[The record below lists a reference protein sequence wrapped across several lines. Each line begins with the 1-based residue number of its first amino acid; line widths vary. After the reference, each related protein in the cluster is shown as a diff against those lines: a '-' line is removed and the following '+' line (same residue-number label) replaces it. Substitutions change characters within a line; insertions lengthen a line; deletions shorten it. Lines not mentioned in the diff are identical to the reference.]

1 VVGHHSQHGCSDYHR
16 SVQRLDDALGRDVP
30 GAIIDDVELLAP
42 LLVAGLRVRVVV
54 DDLDHPLGILELH
67 LLLVI
72 ALTGNVLL
80 AFPLVGRHA
89 IMTGLLLL
97 LLAELLCKLP
107 DLLALLSVVGPRVVH
122 RAQWPTLI
130 AAGGLAQWLV
140 AAWASAPTSRF
151 YDSSGSGS
159 AYQQLV
165 VVGLLLPI
173 LVLTTTL
180 SSGIYFGLADLP
192 CTPFCSPGAFIRQ
205 VEELRNVFHLMGGQL
220 LKYPLISHALSKSD
234 NSRSIGDVGD
244 GVLNLGEP
252 LDEGPH

>member
-1 VVGHHSQHGCSDYHR
+1 
-16 SVQRLDDALGRDVP
+16 VQRLDDALGRDIP
-30 GAIIDDVELLAP
+30 GAIVDDVELLAP

-97 LLAELLCKLP
+97 LLTELLCKLV
-107 DLLALLSVVGPRVVH
+107 DLLALLGAVRPRVVH

-130 AAGGLAQWLV
+130 SAGGLAQWLV
-140 AAWASAPTSRF
+140 TAWASAPTSRF

-192 CTPFCSPGAFIRQ
+192 CNQSRLGVPCTPFCSPGAFIRQ

-220 LKYPLISHALSKSD
+220 LKYLLISHALSKSD
-234 NSRSIGDVGD
+234 NSRSIGDAGD